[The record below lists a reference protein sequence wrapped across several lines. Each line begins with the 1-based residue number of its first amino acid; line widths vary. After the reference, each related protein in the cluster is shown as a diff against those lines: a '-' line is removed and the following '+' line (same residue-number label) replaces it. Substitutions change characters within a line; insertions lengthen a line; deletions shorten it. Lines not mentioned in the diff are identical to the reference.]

1 MFQMKL
7 YDQCVLHVVNHQEQM
22 DISVLPSIIRSDIN
36 AITTLL
42 DDLRRWKAKI
52 AEKEEVQ
59 ADLDLW
65 QYIDESLIV
74 FYEVNLL
81 DLTSDEQ
88 KYYEEIQENV
98 AENDKKMQYIDMEL
112 EIMESVID
120 DHKTNIPPHLSHIF
134 KHINSMIRRF

>member
-1 MFQMKL
+1 MNL
-7 YDQCVLHVVNHQEQM
+7 YDQCVLHVVNHQEQL
-22 DISVLPSIIRSDIN
+22 DISVLPRIIRSDIN
-36 AITTLL
+36 AMTTLL

-59 ADLDLW
+59 TELDLW
-65 QYIDESLIV
+65 QYIEETLIV
-74 FYEVNLL
+74 FYEVSFI
-81 DLTSDEQ
+81 DLTSDER

-98 AENDKKMQYIDMEL
+98 IENDKKMQYIDMEL

-134 KHINSMIRRF
+134 KQINSMIR

>member
-7 YDQCVLHVVNHQEQM
+7 YDQCVLHVVNHQEQL
-22 DISVLPSIIRSDIN
+22 DISVLPRIIRSDIN
-36 AITTLL
+36 VITTLL

-59 ADLDLW
+59 TDLDLW
-65 QYIDESLIV
+65 QYIEETLIV
-74 FYEVNLL
+74 FYEVSYFT
-81 DLTSDEQ
+81 DFTSDER
-88 KYYEEIQENV
+88 KYWEEIQENV
-98 AENDKKMQYIDMEL
+98 VENDKKMQDIDMEL

-134 KHINSMIRRF
+134 KQINSMIR